1 MAIIHSCYGMHCPW
15 EDSRGECRWKRGNPF
30 PCELEEMDEEE
41 RRRTLYIMEGER
53 REEKEDGYA

>member
-15 EDSRGECRWKRGNPF
+15 ENSRGDCTWTKGRPA

-41 RRRTLYIMEGER
+41 REYYEYMMER
-53 REEKEDGYA
+53 DYEEDEG